1 MSYKVKKVIKDE
13 NNYGYAISDEVANEG
28 TLFDFSNDLVLRSDY
43 NEGVGLFDVDI
54 NAIIAGGTSDDLM
67 PTNSTG
73 RVDVYFEIDGDGNLT
88 PKS

>member
-28 TLFDFSNDLVLRSDY
+28 TLFDLSSNDLVLRSDY

-54 NAIIAGGTSDDLM
+54 SDDLM